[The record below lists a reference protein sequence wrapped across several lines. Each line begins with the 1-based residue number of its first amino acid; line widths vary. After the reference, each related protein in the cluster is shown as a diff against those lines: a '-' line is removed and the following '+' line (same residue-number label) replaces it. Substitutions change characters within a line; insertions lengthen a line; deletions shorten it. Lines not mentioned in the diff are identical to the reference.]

1 MKERILITGS
11 ILMGLAVLIGAFGAH
26 TLNDLLVKNGRI
38 DTFETATKYL
48 FYHSLG
54 ILFIGIL
61 CKENK
66 KNKKMEISY
75 YLMFLGVIIF
85 SGSLYILSFTN
96 ITLFGAI
103 TPIGGVL
110 FIISWLLLALSIKK
124 QKHSKNNVLN

>member
-61 CKENK
+61 SNENK

-75 YLMFLGVIIF
+75 YSMFLGVIIF

-124 QKHSKNNVLN
+124 QMHSKNNVLN

>member
-1 MKERILITGS
+1 
-11 ILMGLAVLIGAFGAH
+11 MGLAVLIGAFGAH